1 MSSIPEWLKNM
12 LAAIGGGTV
21 VLVGVLT
28 IFKGLL
34 VKLFETGIESSF
46 EKKLEKFKNN
56 LKRSTTAYEIL
67 LDREMR
73 FYEKIDPITA
83 ELVPL
88 EHDLLYYLKYNEEG
102 DRAKQS
108 ETFRAYFKRYCE
120 LEKEL
125 KNEILIHHSYIPQAI
140 FDAYTSVIKQM
151 HGDILLWFDMAKL
164 LFSGEYDKI
173 DYEKCEDAIDTLFRH
188 LASAETMVRKRLKE
202 LSGKDPL

>member
-28 IFKGLL
+28 VFKGLL

-120 LEKEL
+120 
-125 KNEILIHHSYIPQAI
+125 S
-140 FDAYTSVIKQM
+140 
-151 HGDILLWFDMAKL
+151 
-164 LFSGEYDKI
+164 
-173 DYEKCEDAIDTLFRH
+173 
-188 LASAETMVRKRLKE
+188 
-202 LSGKDPL
+202 